1 MPPTASPAALSS
13 SLHRRLW
20 EASGYLLS
28 SLPRAGILRL
38 SPSRPGGGPP
48 SFSSPRGAETPPAAR
63 HRPGAVDS
71 GSAPSAP
78 RGRRNLPARRRTR
91 SSRVGQLRRSRRISR
106 QQVPPPPQQHPPQ
119 QRCPAPHFSQLGK
132 LAKARRW
139 EVGGRGGRWGWG
151 GVMGK
156 RRLKDFVVCLFVCL
170 SGSLA
175 KTFDHMLKNI
185 GFAQWRRGSGLTLT
199 ERSIY

>member
-78 RGRRNLPARRRTR
+78 RGPRNLPARRRSR

-106 QQVPPPPQQHPPQ
+106 QQVPPHPP
-119 QRCPAPHFSQLGK
+119 PAPTPAAVSCAALFPAWEVGRK
-132 LAKARRW
+132 RGGGRW
-139 EVGGRGGRWGWG
+139 EVGVGGG
-151 GVMGK
+151 GGA
-156 RRLKDFVVCLFVCL
+156 
-170 SGSLA
+170 G
-175 KTFDHMLKNI
+175 
-185 GFAQWRRGSGLTLT
+185 
-199 ERSIY
+199 